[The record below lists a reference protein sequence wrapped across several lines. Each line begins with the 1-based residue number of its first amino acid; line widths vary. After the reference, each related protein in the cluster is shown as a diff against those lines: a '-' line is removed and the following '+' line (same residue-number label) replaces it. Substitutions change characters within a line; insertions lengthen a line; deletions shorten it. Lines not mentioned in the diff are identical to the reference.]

1 MINSFSIAHRK
12 QAGITLVETA
22 IALAIAAVVVSAA
35 FAGFQANARR
45 SEVRDNSQLI
55 SEMIADTK
63 QLFGP
68 SNRFGVLTTAKA
80 MAARVIPTNM
90 HSGTNAYNSYGG
102 AVQITGGTDVG
113 STGDL
118 NDQAKLV
125 FSDVPRNQCVDLAL
139 SVERNLTGMVIVPS
153 GTAATETTRAK
164 SAETAAAKT
173 NGANPGDVVTK
184 VSDAC
189 VVGAD
194 TPATDTGKYDFH
206 LFFARN

>member
-1 MINSFSIAHRK
+1 MIHSFNIAHRK

-68 SNRFGVLTTAKA
+68 TNRYSALTNAKA
-80 MAARVIPTNM
+80 IAARVIPTNM
-90 HSGTNAYNSYGG
+90 LNSAETLAYNSYGG
-102 AVQITGGTDVG
+102 LVSIEGAG
-113 STGDL
+113 SAADT

-125 FSDVPRNQCVDLAL
+125 FSDVPKNQCVDLAL
-139 SVERNLTGMVIVPS
+139 SVERNLAGMIIHPA
-153 GTAATETTRAK
+153 GTSSNISRTSSDATNAYNAK
-164 SAETAAAKT
+164 PNNAS
-173 NGANPGDVVTK
+173 PGDVAASVAT
-184 VSDAC
+184 AC
-189 VVGAD
+189 TQTSAN
-194 TPATDTGKYDFH
+194 GKYDMH
-206 LFFARN
+206 LFFTRN